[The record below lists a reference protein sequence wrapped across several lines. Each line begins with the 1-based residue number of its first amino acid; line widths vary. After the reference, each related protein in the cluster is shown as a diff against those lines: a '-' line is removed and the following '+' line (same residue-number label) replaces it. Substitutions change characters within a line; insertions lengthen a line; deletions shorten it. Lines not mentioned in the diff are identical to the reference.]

1 MNYAAFRSIGAYIP
15 PRIMS
20 NADFE
25 KIIDTTDEWI
35 TKRTG
40 IKERRLAEKDE
51 APSDLGTKAAEVAIS
66 RAGINKED
74 IDLIICATVTPD
86 FLCMPS
92 TACLIA
98 SKLNLPNIM
107 AFDVSAACTGFVYI
121 LGIAKAFI
129 ESGMKKNVLIIGA
142 EKYSS
147 ILNYEDRTTCF
158 IFGDGAGAAIIS
170 ATNDKSEAIIDV
182 QCSSDGTYEDL
193 IKTAGG
199 GSKNPC
205 SQEVLDSKMACISMK
220 GNETFKLAVKT
231 LTSDVVKMLEKH
243 GLSNKDI
250 THFIP
255 HQANYR
261 IIKAVGEALNIND
274 EQTVVTVDKYGNTSA
289 ASIPMAMNYAFE
301 EGRIK
306 SGDTILFD
314 AFGGGLTWGSALF
327 KFSPKKNKKWFNTTF

>member
-1 MNYAAFRSIGAYIP
+1 MIYAAFRSIGAYIP
-15 PRIMS
+15 PKIMT

-35 TKRTG
+35 TRRTG
-40 IKERRLAEKDE
+40 IKERRLAEKEE
-51 APSDLGTKAAEVAIS
+51 ASSDLGARAAELAIQ
-66 RAGINKED
+66 RANISKDE

-86 FLCMPS
+86 YLCMPS

-98 SKLNLPNIM
+98 SKIGITNVM

-121 LGIAKAFI
+121 LNIAKAFI
-129 ESGMKKNVLIIGA
+129 ESGLKKNVLIIGA

-182 QCSSDGTYEDL
+182 SCSSDGTYEDL

-199 GSKNPC
+199 GSKHPC
-205 SQEVLDSKMACISMK
+205 SQEVLDAKMACISMK

-231 LTSDVVKMLEKH
+231 LTSDVQEMMKRH
-243 GLSNKDI
+243 NLSNEDI
-250 THFIP
+250 NHFIP

-261 IIKAVGEALNIND
+261 IIKAVGEALNLTD
-274 EQTVVTVDKYGNTSA
+274 EQTVVTVDKYANTSA

-301 EGRIK
+301 QGRIK
-306 SGDTILFD
+306 AGATVLFD

-327 KFSPKKNKKWFNTTF
+327 KFSPKK

>member
-1 MNYAAFRSIGAYIP
+1 MTYAAFRSIGAYVP
-15 PRIMS
+15 SKIMT
-20 NADFE
+20 NQDFE
-25 KIIDTTDEWI
+25 KIIDTSDEWI

-40 IKERRLAEKDE
+40 IKERRLAQDNE
-51 APSDLGTKAAEVAIS
+51 ASSDLGVKAAKQAIK
-66 RAGINKED
+66 RANIDKSE
-74 IDLIICATVTPD
+74 IDLVICATVTPD
-86 FLCMPS
+86 FLCMPA

-98 SKLNLPNIM
+98 SKLNLPNVM

-121 LGIAKAFI
+121 LSIAKAFI
-129 ESGMKKNVLIIGA
+129 ESGMKKNVLIVGA

-147 ILNYEDRTTCF
+147 ILNYEDRGTCF

-170 ATNDKSEAIIDV
+170 ATQNKDEAIIDIH
-182 QCSSDGTYEDL
+182 CSSDGTYEDL

-205 SQEVLDSKMACISMK
+205 SQEVLDNKMACISMK

-231 LTSDVVKMLEKH
+231 MTSDVQEMMKRH
-243 GLSNKDI
+243 NLSNADI

-261 IIKAVGEALNIND
+261 IIKAVGEALKLKE
-274 EQTVVTVDKYGNTSA
+274 EQIVVTVDKYGNTSA

-301 EGRIK
+301 QGKIK
-306 SGDTILFD
+306 VGDTILFD

-327 KFSPKKNKKWFNTTF
+327 KFAPKK

>member
-1 MNYAAFRSIGAYIP
+1 MTYAAFRSIGAYIP
-15 PRIMS
+15 HKIMTNS
-20 NADFE
+20 DFE
-25 KIIDTTDEWI
+25 KIIDTSDEWI

-40 IKERRLAEKDE
+40 IKERRLAEE
-51 APSDLGTKAAEVAIS
+51 NEVPSDLGARAAEIAIQ
-66 RAGINKED
+66 RAGIKKEE

-92 TACLIA
+92 TACVIA
-98 SKLNLPNIM
+98 AKLNLPNIM
-107 AFDVSAACTGFVYI
+107 AFDISAACTGFVYS
-121 LGIAKAFI
+121 LSIAKAFI

-147 ILNYEDRTTCF
+147 ILNYQDRNTCF

-170 ATNDKSEAIIDV
+170 ATNNKDEAIIDV
-182 QCSSDGTYEDL
+182 ECSSDGNYEDL
-193 IKTAGG
+193 IKTPGG

-205 SQEVLDSKMACISMK
+205 SQEVLDAKLACITMK

-231 LTSDVVKMLEKH
+231 LTSDVIKMLEKH
-243 GLSNKDI
+243 KLSNEDI

-261 IIKAVGEALNIND
+261 IIKAVGEALNLTE
-274 EQTVVTVDKYGNTSA
+274 EQTVITVDKYGNTSA
-289 ASIPMAMNYAFE
+289 ASIPMAMNYAYE
-301 EGRIK
+301 QGRLK
-306 SGDTILFD
+306 AGDTILFD

-327 KFSPKKNKKWFNTTF
+327 KFSPKK

>member
-1 MNYAAFRSIGAYIP
+1 MTYAAFRSIGAYIP
-15 PRIMS
+15 HKIMTNS
-20 NADFE
+20 DFE
-25 KIIDTTDEWI
+25 KIIDTSDEWI

-40 IKERRLAEKDE
+40 IKERRLAEE
-51 APSDLGTKAAEVAIS
+51 NEVPSDLGARAAEVAIQ
-66 RAGINKED
+66 RAGIKKEE

-92 TACLIA
+92 TACVIA
-98 SKLNLPNIM
+98 AKLNLPNIM
-107 AFDVSAACTGFVYI
+107 AFDISAACTGFVYS
-121 LGIAKAFI
+121 LSIAKAFI

-147 ILNYEDRTTCF
+147 ILNYQDRNTCF

-170 ATNDKSEAIIDV
+170 ATNNKDEAIIDV
-182 QCSSDGTYEDL
+182 ECSSDGNYEDL
-193 IKTAGG
+193 IKTPGG

-205 SQEVLDSKMACISMK
+205 SQEVLDAKLACITMK

-231 LTSDVVKMLEKH
+231 LTSDVIKMLEKH
-243 GLSNKDI
+243 KLSNEDI

-261 IIKAVGEALNIND
+261 IIKAVGEALNLTE
-274 EQTVVTVDKYGNTSA
+274 EQTVITVDKYGNTSA

-301 EGRIK
+301 EGRLK
-306 SGDTILFD
+306 AGDTVLFD

-327 KFSPKKNKKWFNTTF
+327 KFSPKK

>member
-1 MNYAAFRSIGAYIP
+1 MIYAAFRSIGAYIP
-15 PRIMS
+15 PKIMT

-40 IKERRLAEKDE
+40 IKERRISEENE
-51 APSDLGTKAAEVAIS
+51 ASSDLGARAAEVAIQ
-66 RAGINKED
+66 RAKINKED

-86 FLCMPS
+86 YLCMPS

-98 SKLNLPNIM
+98 SKLNLPNLM
-107 AFDVSAACTGFVYI
+107 AFDISAACTGFVYA
-121 LGIAKAFI
+121 LSVAKAFI
-129 ESGMKKNVLIIGA
+129 ESGMKKNVLIVGA
-142 EKYSS
+142 ETYTS
-147 ILNYEDRTTCF
+147 ILDYTDRGTCF

-170 ATNDKSEAIIDV
+170 ATTNKDEAIIDIN
-182 QCSSDGTYEDL
+182 CSSDGNYEDL

-199 GSKNPC
+199 GSKHPC
-205 SQEVLDSKMACISMK
+205 STEVLENKMACIKMK

-231 LTSDVVKMLEKH
+231 LTSDVQVMMKKH
-243 GLSNKDI
+243 NLSNEDI
-250 THFIP
+250 NHFIP

-261 IIKAVGEALNIND
+261 IISAVGEALGFSE

-301 EGRIK
+301 QGKIK
-306 SGDTILFD
+306 KGDMVLFD

-327 KFSPKKNKKWFNTTF
+327 KFAPVE

>member
-1 MNYAAFRSIGAYIP
+1 MIYAAFRSIGAYIP
-15 PRIMS
+15 PKIRT

-35 TKRTG
+35 TRRTG
-40 IKERRLAEKDE
+40 IKERRIAEDNE
-51 APSDLGTKAAEVAIS
+51 ASSDLGARAAELAIQ
-66 RAGINKED
+66 RANISKD
-74 IDLIICATVTPD
+74 KIDLIICATVTPD
-86 FLCMPS
+86 YLCMPS

-98 SKLNLPNIM
+98 SKIGITNVM

-121 LGIAKAFI
+121 LNIAKAFI
-129 ESGMKKNVLIIGA
+129 ESGLKKNVLIIGA

-182 QCSSDGTYEDL
+182 SCSSDGTYEDL

-199 GSKNPC
+199 GSKHPC
-205 SQEVLDSKMACISMK
+205 SQEVLDAKMACISMK

-231 LTSDVVKMLEKH
+231 LTSDVQEMMKRH
-243 GLSNKDI
+243 NLSNEDI
-250 THFIP
+250 NHFIP

-261 IIKAVGEALNIND
+261 IIKAVGEALNLTD
-274 EQTVVTVDKYGNTSA
+274 EQTVVTVDKYANTSA

-301 EGRIK
+301 QGRIK
-306 SGDTILFD
+306 AGDTVLFD

-327 KFSPKKNKKWFNTTF
+327 KFSPKK